1 MRSEEAGGGG
11 VKLGQKD
18 RPIDRSLVHQ
28 EIK

>member
-1 MRSEEAGGGG
+1 MRSEEAGGG